1 MLVAVARH
9 AGAQARRARARALGR
24 DGTGELLLEI
34 RRGEER
40 LLAVARLPE
49 KRNGRWGGEL
59 PKAWLGVRTQVLTP
73 ELAAALGAAGTP
85 GFRVTEVYP
94 WTEAARGRARDR
106 RPAARRSTAS
116 ASTRRGRRT
125 PRTCAARSR
134 SAASAKRSA
143 LAVAP
148 RRARRS
154 RSPSSLEA
162 RPLGAEEARRSRQEE
177 FEFAVRELTF
187 LDRIEQHWERDQV
200 GVVVTDV
207 TSGGWAHMAG
217 LKTGDLVVSVGES
230 PVADVA
236 DFETADEAGGRG
248 APGRRAALPAPR
260 PAHALRLPRAGLE
273 GRLRR
278 RPTLIRRSS
287 SPVAW
292 AALALVAAAT
302 AAAGAAEEASDY
314 ARLLARVAPAIVNV
328 KVVLKTEYD
337 FGGSVQDQESTIDA
351 RGAVVDPRG
360 LVLIWNCQ
368 LSAGRLLEAAR
379 QMGAGEGLQLKI
391 TPTDFR
397 VSVPGRAEEYRAFLA
412 GADSDLDL
420 AFLQIEGALD
430 APLAAIDFDD
440 AEPARL
446 GETVVGVSRL
456 SPAFD
461 RAAFF
466 ETARVAG
473 EITKPRRAWVLDAS
487 PALLGLPV
495 FSLRGEP
502 VGVVVT
508 VLSRVAESARAG
520 RRHDGL
526 LRARAGP
533 DGERS
538 ARRLPGAG
546 RTRARRARAGAE
558 ARGRA
563 ARRTRRGAENPRPR
577 RRPRRRRRRATPA
590 P

>member
-1 MLVAVARH
+1 M
-9 AGAQARRARARALGR
+9 
-24 DGTGELLLEI
+24 
-34 RRGEER
+34 
-40 LLAVARLPE
+40 
-49 KRNGRWGGEL
+49 
-59 PKAWLGVRTQVLTP
+59 
-73 ELAAALGAAGTP
+73 
-85 GFRVTEVYP
+85 
-94 WTEAARGRARDR
+94 
-106 RPAARRSTAS
+106 
-116 ASTRRGRRT
+116 
-125 PRTCAARSR
+125 
-134 SAASAKRSA
+134 
-143 LAVAP
+143 
-148 RRARRS
+148 
-154 RSPSSLEA
+154 
-162 RPLGAEEARRSRQEE
+162 
-177 FEFAVRELTF
+177 
-187 LDRIEQHWERDQV
+187 
-200 GVVVTDV
+200 
-207 TSGGWAHMAG
+207 
-217 LKTGDLVVSVGES
+217 
-230 PVADVA
+230 
-236 DFETADEAGGRG
+236 
-248 APGRRAALPAPR
+248 
-260 PAHALRLPRAGLE
+260 
-273 GRLRR
+273 
-278 RPTLIRRSS
+278 IRRSS

-360 LVLIWNCQ
+360 LVLIWNSQ

-440 AEPARL
+440 AKPARL
-446 GETVVGVSRL
+446 GETVVGISRL

-466 ETARVAG
+466 ETARIAG
-473 EITKPRRAWVLDAS
+473 ELTKPRRAWVLDAS

-508 VLSRVAESARAG
+508 VLSRVAESAAHG
-520 RRHDGL
+520 GDMMDFFALG
-526 LRARAGP
+526 
-533 DGERS
+533 
-538 ARRLPGAG
+538 
-546 RTRARRARAGAE
+546 
-558 ARGRA
+558 RGRMESGPLGVFLVPA
-563 ARRTRRGAENPRPR
+563 ERVRGALTQARKRAVDLLAERAAALENPALAPA
-577 RRPRRRRRRATPA
+577 PSVAPPAEPTPA